1 MLTAGVTR
9 MEFEIDQS
17 KFSHALAQA
26 QTVADKR
33 SNNMPILANVLLRAT
48 KDNKLVCSATDMMIS
63 VTETIPVEVKTPG
76 ALTLGVRYL
85 HNVVRTLPSKP
96 LRIRGL
102 ENHWAQLSVGR
113 SEFKLMGQ
121 APGDFP
127 ELPDTKGVKF
137 TRLPGHIVADLIQ
150 KTQFSVSTDE
160 ARVNL
165 NGVLFESSGELGTMV
180 STDGHRLT
188 KLSLPLTGP
197 KLERGIIIPRKGMLE
212 IKRVLDRVLARRSET
227 PAEVDLAV
235 SNGFLFLQTADTLLT
250 VRLSN
255 VVFPPYEQVVPK
267 KYDRRVAVDRLELL
281 SVLKRAEVMAPE
293 KTATVRLE
301 VGPGLIKFTADNP
314 DLGVATQEIEVE
326 YDGDAL
332 TAGFNAN
339 YLIEVLDAIETTK
352 VHLDFQGALDPCV
365 LRPVDGPDYLGVVMP
380 MRI

>member
-1 MLTAGVTR
+1 

-17 KFSHALAQA
+17 RFLAALGLA

-33 SNNMPILANVLLRAT
+33 SNNIPILANVLLRAT

-85 HNVVRTLPSKP
+85 HNVVRTLPAKP
-96 LRIRGL
+96 LRIKGL
-102 ENHWAQLSVGR
+102 ENHWAQLNVGR

-127 ELPDTKGVKF
+127 ELPDPTRGVKF
-137 TRLPGHIVADLIQ
+137 TQVSGHAFADLIQ

-165 NGVLFESSGELGTMV
+165 NGVLFESNGELGTMV

-188 KLSLPLTGP
+188 KLSLPLPGP

-212 IKRVLDRVLARRSET
+212 IKRVLDRLNG
-227 PAEVDLAV
+227 EVGLAV
-235 SNGFLFLQTADTLLT
+235 DGQHLFMQANELTLSVKLN
-250 VRLSN
+250 N
-255 VVFPPYEQVVPK
+255 VVFPPYEQVIPREYK
-267 KYDRRVAVDRLELL
+267 RRVTALRDELIDAL
-281 SVLKRAEVMAPE
+281 RRAEVMAPE
-293 KTATVRLE
+293 KTATVRVQLDK
-301 VGPGLIKFTADNP
+301 GSLQLTADNP
-314 DLGVATQEIEVE
+314 DLGVAHQELEIE
-326 YDGDAL
+326 YAGDPL
-332 TAGFNAN
+332 VAGFNAR
-339 YLIEVLDAIETTK
+339 YLIEVLEAMDTK
-352 VHLDFQGALDPCV
+352 QVHMDFQGELDPCV

>member
-1 MLTAGVTR
+1 

-17 KFSHALAQA
+17 RFLAALGLA

-33 SNNMPILANVLLRAT
+33 SNTQPILANVLLRAT

-85 HNVVRTLPSKP
+85 HNVVRTLPAKP
-96 LRIRGL
+96 LRIKGL
-102 ENHWAQLSVGR
+102 ENHWAQVIVGR

-121 APGDFP
+121 APADFP
-127 ELPDTKGVKF
+127 ELPDPTKGVKF
-137 TRLPGHIVADLIQ
+137 TRVPSHILADLIQ

-165 NGVLFESSGELGTMV
+165 NGVLFESNGELGTMV

-188 KLSLPLTGP
+188 KLSLPLAGP

-212 IKRVLDRVLARRSET
+212 IKRVLDRLSG
-227 PAEVDLAV
+227 EVGIAV
-235 SNGFLFLQTADTLLT
+235 DGQHLFVQADELTLSVKLN
-250 VRLSN
+250 N
-255 VVFPPYEQVVPK
+255 VVFPPYEQVIPREHK
-267 KYDRRVAVDRLELL
+267 RRVTALRDELIDAL
-281 SVLKRAEVMAPE
+281 RRAEVMAPE
-293 KTATVRLE
+293 KTATVRVQLA
-301 VGPGLIKFTADNP
+301 PGSLQLTADNP
-314 DLGVATQEIEVE
+314 DLGVAHQEIEIE
-326 YDGDAL
+326 YQGEPL
-332 TAGFNAN
+332 VAGFNAR
-339 YLIEVLDAIETTK
+339 YLIEVLEVMDTK
-352 VHLDFQGALDPCV
+352 QVYMDFQGELDPCV

>member
-1 MLTAGVTR
+1 

-17 KFSHALAQA
+17 RFLAALGLA

-33 SNNMPILANVLLRAT
+33 SNTQPILANVLLRAT

-85 HNVVRTLPSKP
+85 HNVVRTLPAKP
-96 LRIRGL
+96 LRIKGL
-102 ENHWAQLSVGR
+102 ENHWAQVIVGR

-121 APGDFP
+121 APADFP
-127 ELPDTKGVKF
+127 ELPDPTKGVKF
-137 TRLPGHIVADLIQ
+137 TRVPSHTLADLIQ

-165 NGVLFESSGELGTMV
+165 NGVLFESNGELGTMV

-188 KLSLPLTGP
+188 KLSLPLVGP

-212 IKRVLDRVLARRSET
+212 IKRVLDRLSG
-227 PAEVDLAV
+227 EVGIAV
-235 SNGFLFLQTADTLLT
+235 DGQHLFLQADELTLSVKLN
-250 VRLSN
+250 N
-255 VVFPPYEQVVPK
+255 VVFPPYEQVIPREHK
-267 KYDRRVAVDRLELL
+267 RRATALRDELIDAL
-281 SVLKRAEVMAPE
+281 RRAEVMAPE
-293 KTATVRLE
+293 KTATVRVQLA
-301 VGPGLIKFTADNP
+301 PGNLQLTADNP
-314 DLGVATQEIEVE
+314 DLGVAHQEIEIE
-326 YDGDAL
+326 YQGEPL
-332 TAGFNAN
+332 VAGFNAR
-339 YLIEVLDAIETTK
+339 YLIEVLEVMDTK
-352 VHLDFQGALDPCV
+352 QVYMDFQGELDPCV

>member
-1 MLTAGVTR
+1 

-17 KFSHALAQA
+17 RFLAALGLA

-33 SNNMPILANVLLRAT
+33 SNTQPILANVLLRAT

-96 LRIRGL
+96 LRIKGL
-102 ENHWAQLSVGR
+102 ENHWAQVIVGR

-121 APGDFP
+121 APADFP
-127 ELPDTKGVKF
+127 ELPDPTKGVKF
-137 TRLPGHIVADLIQ
+137 TRVPSHTLADLIQ

-165 NGVLFESSGELGTMV
+165 NGVLFESNGELGTMV

-212 IKRVLDRVLARRSET
+212 IKRVLDRIDG
-227 PAEVDLAV
+227 EVGIAV
-235 SNGFLFLQTADTLLT
+235 DGQHLFVQADELTLSVKLN
-250 VRLSN
+250 N
-255 VVFPPYEQVVPK
+255 VVFPPYEQVIPREHK
-267 KYDRRVAVDRLELL
+267 RRVTALRDELIDAL
-281 SVLKRAEVMAPE
+281 RRAEVMAPE
-293 KTATVRLE
+293 KTATVRVQLA
-301 VGPGLIKFTADNP
+301 PGSLQLTADNP
-314 DLGVATQEIEVE
+314 DLGVAHQEIEIE
-326 YDGDAL
+326 YQGEPL
-332 TAGFNAN
+332 VAGFNAR
-339 YLIEVLDAIETTK
+339 YLIEVLEVMDTK
-352 VHLDFQGALDPCV
+352 QVYMDFQGELDPCV

>member
-1 MLTAGVTR
+1 

-17 KFSHALAQA
+17 RFLAALGLA

-33 SNNMPILANVLLRAT
+33 SNTQPILANVLLRAT

-96 LRIRGL
+96 LRIKGL
-102 ENHWAQLSVGR
+102 ENHWAQVIVGR

-121 APGDFP
+121 APADFP
-127 ELPDTKGVKF
+127 ELPDPTKGVKF
-137 TRLPGHIVADLIQ
+137 TRVPSHTLADLIQ

-165 NGVLFESSGELGTMV
+165 NGVLFESNGELGTMV

-188 KLSLPLTGP
+188 KLSLPLAGP

-212 IKRVLDRVLARRSET
+212 IKRVLDRIDG
-227 PAEVDLAV
+227 EVGIAV
-235 SNGFLFLQTADTLLT
+235 DGQHLFVQADELTLSVKLN
-250 VRLSN
+250 N
-255 VVFPPYEQVVPK
+255 VVFPPYEQVIPREHK
-267 KYDRRVAVDRLELL
+267 RRVTALRDELIDAL
-281 SVLKRAEVMAPE
+281 RRAEVMAPE
-293 KTATVRLE
+293 KTATVRVQLA
-301 VGPGLIKFTADNP
+301 PGSLQLTADNP
-314 DLGVATQEIEVE
+314 DLGVAHQEIEIE
-326 YDGDAL
+326 YQGEPL
-332 TAGFNAN
+332 VAGFNAR
-339 YLIEVLDAIETTK
+339 YLIEVLEVMDTK
-352 VHLDFQGALDPCV
+352 QVYMDFQGELDPCV

>member
-1 MLTAGVTR
+1 

-17 KFSHALAQA
+17 RFLAALGLA

-33 SNNMPILANVLLRAT
+33 SNTQPILANVLLRTT

-85 HNVVRTLPSKP
+85 HNVVRTLPAKP
-96 LRIRGL
+96 LRIKGL
-102 ENHWAQLSVGR
+102 ENHWAQLIVGR

-121 APGDFP
+121 APADFP
-127 ELPDTKGVKF
+127 ELPDPTRGVKF
-137 TRLPGHIVADLIQ
+137 TPVPSHTLADLIQ

-165 NGVLFESSGELGTMV
+165 NGVLFESNGELGTMV

-188 KLSLPLTGP
+188 KLSLPLSGP

-212 IKRVLDRVLARRSET
+212 IKRVLDRLNGDVG
-227 PAEVDLAV
+227 LAV
-235 SNGFLFLQTADTLLT
+235 DGQHLFLQADELTLSVKLN
-250 VRLSN
+250 N
-255 VVFPPYEQVVPK
+255 VVFPPYEQVIPREYK
-267 KYDRRVAVDRLELL
+267 RRVTALRDELIDAL
-281 SVLKRAEVMAPE
+281 RRAEVMAPE
-293 KTATVRLE
+293 KTATVRVQLS
-301 VGPGLIKFTADNP
+301 PGNLQLTADNP
-314 DLGVATQEIEVE
+314 DLGVAHQEIEIE
-326 YDGDAL
+326 YQGEPL
-332 TAGFNAN
+332 VAGFNAR
-339 YLIEVLDAIETTK
+339 YLIEVLEVMDTK
-352 VHLDFQGALDPCV
+352 QVHMDFQGELDPCV

>member
-1 MLTAGVTR
+1 

-17 KFSHALAQA
+17 RFLAALGLA

-33 SNNMPILANVLLRAT
+33 SNTQPILANVLLRAT

-85 HNVVRTLPSKP
+85 HNVVRTLPAKP
-96 LRIRGL
+96 LRIKGL
-102 ENHWAQLSVGR
+102 ENHWAQVIVGR

-121 APGDFP
+121 APADFP
-127 ELPDTKGVKF
+127 ELPDPTKGVKF
-137 TRLPGHIVADLIQ
+137 TRVPSHTLADLIQ

-165 NGVLFESSGELGTMV
+165 NGVLFESNGELGTMV

-188 KLSLPLTGP
+188 KLSLPLVGP

-212 IKRVLDRVLARRSET
+212 IKRVLDRLNG
-227 PAEVDLAV
+227 EVGVAV
-235 SNGFLFLQTADTLLT
+235 DGQHLFLQADELTLSVKLN
-250 VRLSN
+250 N
-255 VVFPPYEQVVPK
+255 VVFPPYEQVIPREHK
-267 KYDRRVAVDRLELL
+267 RRVTALRDELIDAL
-281 SVLKRAEVMAPE
+281 RRAEVMAPE
-293 KTATVRLE
+293 KTATVRVQLA
-301 VGPGLIKFTADNP
+301 PGSLQLTADNP
-314 DLGVATQEIEVE
+314 DLGVAHQEIEIE
-326 YDGDAL
+326 YQGEPL
-332 TAGFNAN
+332 VAGFNAR
-339 YLIEVLDAIETTK
+339 YLIEVLEVMDTK
-352 VHLDFQGALDPCV
+352 QVYMDFQGELDPCV

>member
-1 MLTAGVTR
+1 

-17 KFSHALAQA
+17 RFLSALGLA

-85 HNVVRTLPSKP
+85 HNVVRTLPGKP
-96 LRIRGL
+96 LRIKGL
-102 ENHWAQLSVGR
+102 DNHWAQLSVGR

-127 ELPDTKGVKF
+127 ELPDTKGIKF
-137 TRLPGHIVADLIQ
+137 TKVPGHTIADLIQ

-165 NGVLFESSGELGTMV
+165 NGVLFESTGELGTMV

-197 KLERGIIIPRKGMLE
+197 RLERGIIIPRKGMLE
-212 IKRVLDRVLARRSET
+212 IKRVLDRIQG
-227 PAEVDLAV
+227 EVGLAV
-235 SNGFLFLQTADTLLT
+235 DGQHLYLQAEEL
-250 VRLSN
+250 VLSVKLNN
-255 VVFPPYEQVVPK
+255 VVFPPYEQVIPREYK
-267 KYDRRVAVDRLELL
+267 RRVTALRDEMID
-281 SVLKRAEVMAPE
+281 VLKRAEVMAPE

-301 VGPGLIKFTADNP
+301 LEKGSLKLTADNP
-314 DLGVATQEIEVE
+314 DLGVAHQEIEIDYQGEPLV
-326 YDGDAL
+326 
-332 TAGFNAN
+332 AGFNAR
-339 YLIEVLDAIETTK
+339 YLIEVLEAMDTK
-352 VHLDFQGALDPCV
+352 QVHLDFQGELDPCV
-365 LRPVDGPDYLGVVMP
+365 LRPFEGPDYLGVVMP

>member
-1 MLTAGVTR
+1 

-17 KFSHALAQA
+17 RFLSALGLA

-33 SNNMPILANVLLRAT
+33 SNNMPILANVLLRTT

-76 ALTLGVRYL
+76 SLTLGVRYL
-85 HNVVRTLPSKP
+85 HNVVRTLPAKP
-96 LRIRGL
+96 LRIKGL

-127 ELPDTKGVKF
+127 ELPDTRGIHF
-137 TRLPGHIVADLIQ
+137 TKVPGHVLADLIQ

-188 KLSLPLTGP
+188 KLSLPLVGP

-212 IKRVLDRVLARRSET
+212 IKRVLDRMQG
-227 PAEVDLAV
+227 EVGLAV
-235 SNGFLFLQTADTLLT
+235 DGQHLYLQAEEL
-250 VRLSN
+250 VLSVKLNN
-255 VVFPPYEQVVPK
+255 VVFPPYEQVIPREYK
-267 KYDRRVAVDRLELL
+267 RRVTAQRDEMID
-281 SVLKRAEVMAPE
+281 VLKRAEVMAPE

-301 VGPGLIKFTADNP
+301 LEKDSLKLTADNP
-314 DLGVATQEIEVE
+314 DLGVAIQEIEIK
-326 YDGDAL
+326 YQGDPL
-332 TAGFNAN
+332 VAGFNAR
-339 YLIEVLDAIETTK
+339 YLIEVLEAMDTK
-352 VHLDFQGALDPCV
+352 LVHLDFQGELDPCV
-365 LRPVDGPDYLGVVMP
+365 LRPFEGADYLGVVMP